1 MESIGNGRN
10 TEYIEMLL
18 DKGTDTIVYID
29 VNAKLHYVSNAVYQQ
44 RGFTPEEAASQP
56 LEDILTPSSYSRA
69 MQALKEEIETDNNGA
84 NNENTRSSRVLE
96 LEMIKRDGTTIWTET
111 TFTFVRDDAGSLQGF
126 LGVIRDIS
134 SRKTKEEIREQLMKQ
149 NYRETVE
156 GLVAGTAHHFNNL
169 LTVVLGNL
177 QFVKDAAEQ
186 ADEMQDELG
195 SIDAIECATAELQDI
210 TSKLMAFGEKEMLF
224 FHDIDINEAVKEI
237 EDFLKD
243 MINGNIDLEIAFDEN
258 AGSFKGDKSKFK
270 NMLLELTINASKAMP
285 GGGLI
290 TIRTIK
296 MELNEDECDRI
307 EGANP
312 GTYECVMV
320 KDNGR
325 GIPEKSLQ
333 KVFNPFYTTDKCPK
347 NKGLGLSMIKGSMK
361 QHKGFVKVRS
371 APEKGTAFILGFPTA
386 T

>member
-84 NNENTRSSRVLE
+84 NNENKRSSRVLE
-96 LEMIKRDGTTIWTET
+96 LEMIKRGGTTIWTET
-111 TFTFVRDDAGSLQGF
+111 TFTFVRDDAGSLRGF

-134 SRKTKEEIREQLMKQ
+134 SRKTEEEIREQLMKQ

-169 LTVVLGNL
+169 LTVVMGNL

-195 SIDAIECATAELQDI
+195 SIDAIEGATAELQDI
-210 TSKLMAFGEKEMLF
+210 TSKLMAFGEKEILF

-270 NMLLELTINASKAMP
+270 NMLLELTINANKAMP
-285 GGGLI
+285 EGGLI

-296 MELNEDECDRI
+296 MELNEDECDQI
-307 EGANP
+307 EGPDP

-325 GIPEKSLQ
+325 GIPEERLQ

-361 QHKGFVKVRS
+361 QHKGFVKVKS
-371 APEKGTAFILGFPTA
+371 APEKGTTFILGFPTA

>member
-1 MESIGNGRN
+1 MESIGKRGDA
-10 TEYIEMLL
+10 EYIEMLL
-18 DKGTDTIVYID
+18 EKGTDTIVYID

-44 RGFTPEEAASQP
+44 RGFTPEEAKSQLP
-56 LEDILTPSSYSRA
+56 EDIFTPSSYKKA
-69 MQALKEEIETDNNGA
+69 MQALNEEVEADK
-84 NNENTRSSRVLE
+84 NNENKRNSRVLE

-111 TFTFVRDDAGSLQGF
+111 TFTFVRDDAGILQGF

-177 QFVKDAAEQ
+177 KFVKDAAEQ

-270 NMLLELTINASKAMP
+270 NMLLELTINAIKAMP